1 MSANGYTY
9 YAGIDIGGT
18 KCAVLLGRVS
28 NADGSIEV
36 LERYAA
42 PTDTKAGPY
51 ATIDGFDRYLAPM
64 LAEHEIQAIGISC
77 GGPLDSRKGLIL
89 SPPNLPGWDNI
100 PIVEYLENKYHV
112 PVRVQNDANA
122 CAVAEWK
129 FGAGKDTQSMVFC
142 TMGTGFGAGLILDGR
157 LYAGI
162 SDLAG
167 EVGHIRLSDQ
177 GPVGF
182 TKRGSVEGFCSGGG
196 IAQVGRTAALEVLQ
210 GGGSCGYCKSYA
222 ELDSISA
229 KSIAE
234 AADAGDAVAIAV
246 YKEVGHYLGKFCA
259 IVIDLL
265 NPEKIVIGS
274 VFARSGHLIR
284 EAMQEVIDRECIPTA
299 AKACKVVPAAL
310 GEAIGDIAALSVASL

>member
-1 MSANGYTY
+1 MGENGYTY

-18 KCAVLLGRVS
+18 KCAVLLGRVCES
-28 NADGSIEV
+28 DGSIEV
-36 LERYAA
+36 LERHAA

-64 LAEHEIQAIGISC
+64 LAAHDIKAIGISC
-77 GGPLDSRKGLIL
+77 GGPLDSKRGLIL

-100 PIVEYLENKYHV
+100 PIVEYRENKYHV

-122 CAVAEWK
+122 CGVAEWK
-129 FGAGKDTQSMVFC
+129 FGAGKGTQSMVFC
-142 TMGTGFGAGLILDGR
+142 TMGTGFGAGLIIDGR

-196 IAQVGRTAALEVLQ
+196 IAQLGRTAAMEVLQ
-210 GGGSCGYCKSYA
+210 GGGTCGYCKSHA
-222 ELDSISA
+222 ELETVTA

-234 AADAGDAVAIAV
+234 AAYAGDETAIAV
-246 YKEVGHYLGKFCA
+246 YKECGHYLGKICA
-259 IVIDLL
+259 ILIDLL
-265 NPEKIVIGS
+265 NPEAIVIGS
-274 VFARSGHLIR
+274 VFARSEQLIR
-284 EAMQEVIDRECIPTA
+284 PSMQEVIDRECIPTA
-299 AKACKVVPAAL
+299 ARACRILPAAL
-310 GEAIGDIAALSVASL
+310 GEAIGDIAALSVAAM